1 MTDFGFYIFA
11 LIVIVAAFMLLKKI
25 ATCLIKTIVM
35 LIVIAVLAYI
45 YITFIAV

>member
-11 LIVIVAAFMLLKKI
+11 LIVIVVAFMLLKKI